1 MSICDRER
9 EKEGKKGE
17 RELGYIQIKMSVSC
31 LLGAAVMVHEYSD
44 ILPWA
49 FCLLLPCWHKHVSA
63 SVCLFLCVHSYVEV
77 QS

>member
-9 EKEGKKGE
+9 EKEGQKEE

-44 ILPWA
+44 I
-49 FCLLLPCWHKHVSA
+49 
-63 SVCLFLCVHSYVEV
+63 
-77 QS
+77 